1 MKTYPSAGAHGART
15 FRRSLSLRF
24 ALLTAAALLT
34 HSAFAAKPGP
44 NPPPQPPPSSGTLV
58 LDYLYPGGDF
68 TDNWGLTVAPSG
80 TIYASGYANGG
91 GWRGIVLASSNSG
104 SSWSMADNFAPPG
117 RSVYYWDQGGSI
129 TSDAAGS
136 LYIVG
141 ATFDFVNSIEPDQWY
156 VRRSTDGGASWTTV
170 DEFHSGCNSGCAED
184 ATGLA
189 VDAAGDVYVCGL
201 ANNVAG
207 NQTWTIRKGV
217 TGTSFSTVDAL
228 PHSYPMAIFA
238 HPTAGLFAVGRKTV
252 VINNKASGVCLV
264 RRSTD
269 GGVTW
274 SDSDTFQISSGNGA
288 RASGI
293 GTDEDGNLYV
303 VGYGTTTSRGNHVY
317 HWLVR
322 RSTDN
327 GNSWSTADDFQQGG
341 SYYPYPEGRRFA
353 MTPNG
358 DLYVAGSIRDVQ
370 GIAHWIVRKNPR
382 GTGTWATIDDYQY
395 VAGGS
400 AEPHSM
406 AADASGN
413 LFVGGF
419 GWDAPGSSVHWIVK
433 KY

>member
-1 MKTYPSAGAHGART
+1 
-15 FRRSLSLRF
+15 
-24 ALLTAAALLT
+24 
-34 HSAFAAKPGP
+34 
-44 NPPPQPPPSSGTLV
+44 
-58 LDYLYPGGDF
+58 
-68 TDNWGLTVAPSG
+68 
-80 TIYASGYANGG
+80 
-91 GWRGIVLASSNSG
+91 
-104 SSWSMADNFAPPG
+104 
-117 RSVYYWDQGGSI
+117 
-129 TSDAAGS
+129 
-136 LYIVG
+136 
-141 ATFDFVNSIEPDQWY
+141 
-156 VRRSTDGGASWTTV
+156 V

-252 VINNKASGVCLV
+252 VINNKASGVWLV

-322 RSTDN
+322 KSTDN

-341 SYYPYPEGRRFA
+341 SYYPYPEARRFA

-358 DLYVAGSIRDVQ
+358 DLYVAGNIRDVQ

-382 GTGTWATIDDYQY
+382 GRGTWATIDDYQY
-395 VAGGS
+395 AAGVAT
-400 AEPHSM
+400 EPHSM
-406 AADASGN
+406 AADGSGN
-413 LFVGGF
+413 LPLLVFSRKACNPFEPRATRLPQCLASAG
-419 GWDAPGSSVHWIVK
+419 
-433 KY
+433 